1 MASLGR
7 PRRTGGQK
15 LDSVRRL
22 LGWTSPKLAGRIRA
36 GSSPLGDL
44 RPGEF
49 MLFIAH
55 MSAGLALLLS
65 SFFVLLLE
73 SYGLQLQHLT
83 PHSILQW
90 AIFIHL
96 CELFVG

>member
-1 MASLGR
+1 MASLGH
-7 PRRTGGQK
+7 PRRTEGQK

-22 LGWTSPKLAGRIRA
+22 LGWTSPELTGRIQA
-36 GSSPLGDL
+36 GSSPLGNL
-44 RPGEF
+44 HPGEF
-49 MLFIAH
+49 VLFIAH
-55 MSAGLALLLS
+55 MSIGLALLLS

-73 SYGLQLQHLT
+73 SYGLQIQHLT

>member
-1 MASLGR
+1 M
-7 PRRTGGQK
+7 
-15 LDSVRRL
+15 SV
-22 LGWTSPKLAGRIRA
+22 
-36 GSSPLGDL
+36 
-44 RPGEF
+44 
-49 MLFIAH
+49 
-55 MSAGLALLLS
+55 GLALLLS
-65 SFFVLLLE
+65 SSFVLLLE